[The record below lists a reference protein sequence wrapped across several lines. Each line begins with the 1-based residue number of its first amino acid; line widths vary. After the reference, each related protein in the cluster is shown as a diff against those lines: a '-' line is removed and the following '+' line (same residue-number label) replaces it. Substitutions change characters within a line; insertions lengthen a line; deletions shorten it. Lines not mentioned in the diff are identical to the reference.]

1 MKTPKEKRREPFDHY
16 LLRSQYPFV
25 SLIRNN
31 LVPMCHDC
39 NEDYKKSMIFRAG
52 KYFIHLQIGKVT

>member
-39 NEDYKKSMIFRAG
+39 NEDYKK
-52 KYFIHLQIGKVT
+52 V